1 MASTSQ
7 APSIDNLYRDHQ
19 DWLRAW
25 LRRRLDCSETAEDL
39 AHDTFLRLLA
49 AKRSP
54 ARLSGENPRALLT
67 HIARGLVVDHWRRQS
82 VERAYLE
89 ALAQR
94 PIDEAPSA
102 EAQALII
109 ESLVRI
115 DEMLSSMPPRIREIF
130 LLAQLDGLT
139 LKQISQRTDTPLI
152 TVRRYIRKALLA
164 CMAAR

>member
-25 LRRRLDCSETAEDL
+25 LRRRLDCSQTAEDL
-39 AHDTFLRLLA
+39 AHDTFLRLLS

-54 ARLSGENPRALLT
+54 TRLSGEPRALLT

-94 PIDEAPSA
+94 PTHEAPSA
-102 EAQALII
+102 ETQALII

-115 DEMLSSMPPRIREIF
+115 DNMLSSMPPRIRKIF

>member
-49 AKRSP
+49 AKRSQGL
-54 ARLSGENPRALLT
+54 AENPRALLT

-130 LLAQLDGLT
+130 PARPARWLD
-139 LKQISQRTDTPLI
+139 
-152 TVRRYIRKALLA
+152 A
-164 CMAAR
+164 